1 MARTAVGLF
10 EHPGSVDEI
19 VRDLEA
25 SGFPPGDIRVLSEPR
40 DMPGSGPTSIP
51 RTDFEVDLTR
61 ELTTMG
67 AAEADADAYVRGVR
81 RGGVMVFATAS
92 SEKADTAAEIM
103 NRHHAVD
110 VEKLS
115 ASEQSLPSTA
125 RDETGFGPDRSFQA
139 GRYRSSG
146 GGARLF
152 VW

>member
-1 MARTAVGLF
+1 MTKTAVGLF
-10 EHPGSVDEI
+10 ENPGSVDQV

-25 SGFPPGDIRVLSEPR
+25 SGFPPSDIRVLSEPR

-67 AAEADADAYVRGVR
+67 AAEADADAYVRGVQ

-110 VEKLS
+110 VEELIGPEPHLPRTDGNDMAPS
-115 ASEQSLPSTA
+115 RQSSVM
-125 RDETGFGPDRSFQA
+125 TGRT
-139 GRYRSSG
+139 RSSG

>member
-1 MARTAVGLF
+1 MTKTVVGLF
-10 EHPGSVDEI
+10 ENPGSVDQV

-25 SGFPPGDIRVLSEPR
+25 SGFPPTDIRVLSEPR

-67 AAEADADAYVRGVR
+67 AAEADAEAYVRGVR
-81 RGGVMVFATAS
+81 RGGVMVFASAS
-92 SEKADTAAEIM
+92 SEKTDAAAEIM
-103 NRHHAVD
+103 NRHHAVE
-110 VEKLS
+110 VEELS
-115 ASEQSLPSTA
+115 GSEQSLPSTA
-125 RDETGFGPDRSFQA
+125 RDETASGADRSFQA
-139 GRYRSSG
+139 GRIRSSG